1 MSNRFLIAVVAA
13 TALTA
18 STLHGQGSLSSQGL
32 GYPPG
37 ELSTRA
43 LGTAG
48 AIGEIDARSP
58 INPAAL
64 AIRTAPQVYA
74 QYDPEFRTVTT
85 NGRSS
90 STTLARMPNIG
101 GVLPLNGHFVLGI
114 SASTF
119 LDRTWETARA
129 RSQVFGN
136 APAVVDTVAFNETL
150 KSEGAITDVRL
161 ALAYAVNDRLRFGVG
176 VHTFPGSMRLTSN
189 EIFADTTKFQNI
201 TQLNQ
206 VSFSGRAV
214 SVGME
219 AALLPTLSVA
229 ISGRKG
235 GTARMFVN
243 DSLLTTGTI
252 PTRYSGSIAF
262 TGIPGTMVAARA
274 SHETWSQLGDL
285 SFAHTVAV
293 DANDLSLGVESS
305 GPRIGGGFPI
315 LVRVGVRRRTL
326 PFAVGTSSIQETS
339 FGGGIGIPIA
349 FDRVTLDMALLHEA
363 RTGVAGVSEH
373 GYNLSFGLQVH
384 P

>member
-18 STLHGQGSLSSQGL
+18 STLHGQGSVSSQGL

-48 AIGEIDARSP
+48 AVGEIDARSP

-74 QYDPEFRTVTT
+74 QYDPEFRKITS
-85 NGRSS
+85 NGQTS

-101 GVLPLNGHFVLGI
+101 GVLPLNGHLVLGL

-129 RSQVFGN
+129 RTQTFGPN
-136 APAVVDTVAFNETL
+136 PGDTVAFNETL

-161 ALAYAVNDRLRFGVG
+161 ALAYAVNARLRFGLG

-189 EIFADTTKFQNI
+189 EIFPDTTKFQNI

-235 GTARMFVN
+235 GTARMFAN

-252 PTRYSGSIAF
+252 PTRYSGSLAF
-262 TGIPGTMVAARA
+262 TGIPGTMIAARA
-274 SHETWSQLGDL
+274 SHEVWSELGGL
-285 SFAHTVAV
+285 SYAHTLAV
-293 DANDLSLGVESS
+293 DANDVSLGVESS

-315 LVRVGVRRRTL
+315 LVRLGVRRRPL
-326 PFAVGTSSIQETS
+326 PFAVDTSAIQETS

-349 FDRVTLDMALLHEA
+349 FDRVTLDMALLHES
-363 RTGVAGVSEH
+363 RTGVAGVSER

>member
-1 MSNRFLIAVVAA
+1 MSKRFLIAVVAA

-48 AIGEIDARSP
+48 ALGEIDARSP

-64 AIRTAPQVYA
+64 AIRTAAQVYA
-74 QYDPEFRTVTT
+74 QYDPEFRTITT
-85 NGRSS
+85 NGQSS

-101 GVLPLNGHFVLGI
+101 GVLPLNGHLVLGI

-119 LDRTWETARA
+119 LDRTWETSRV
-129 RSQVFGN
+129 RSQVFGS
-136 APAVVDTVAFNETL
+136 DTVAFNETL

-161 ALAYAVNDRLRFGVG
+161 ALAYAVNARLRFGIG

-189 EIFADTTKFQNI
+189 EIFPDTTKFRNI

-206 VSFSGRAV
+206 VSFSGKAV

-219 AALLPTLSVA
+219 AALLPTLSIA
-229 ISGRKG
+229 LSGRKG
-235 GTARMFVN
+235 GTAKMFAN

-252 PTRYSGSIAF
+252 PTRYSGSLAF

-274 SHETWSQLGDL
+274 SHETWSQLDDL
-285 SFAHTVAV
+285 SYAHTRAV

-305 GPRIGGGFPI
+305 GPRLGGGFP
-315 LVRVGVRRRTL
+315 LLMRLGVRRRTL
-326 PFAVGTSSIQETS
+326 PFAVGTSAIQETS

-349 FDRVTLDMALLHEA
+349 FDHVTLDMALLHET
-363 RTGVAGVSEH
+363 RTGVTGVSER

>member
-1 MSNRFLIAVVAA
+1 MSKRFLIAAAAA
-13 TALTA
+13 TFLAA
-18 STLHGQGSLSSQGL
+18 SGLSAQGSLSSQGL

-48 AIGEIDARSP
+48 ALGEIDARSP

-64 AIRTAPQVYA
+64 AIRTAAQVYA
-74 QYDPEFRTVTT
+74 QYDPEFRTITSQGKT
-85 NGRSS
+85 S

-101 GVLPLNGHFVLGI
+101 GVLPLNGQFVLGI

-119 LDRTWETARA
+119 LNRTWETARA
-129 RSQVFGN
+129 RSQVFG
-136 APAVVDTVAFNETL
+136 ADTVPFNETL

-161 ALAYAVNDRLRFGVG
+161 ALAYSASPRLRFGVG

-189 EIFADTTKFQNI
+189 EIFSDTTKFQNI
-201 TQLNQ
+201 SQLNE
-206 VSFSGRAV
+206 VSFSGKAV
-214 SVGME
+214 SLGME
-219 AALLPTLSVA
+219 AAVLPSLSVA
-229 ISGRKG
+229 LSGRKG
-235 GTARMFVN
+235 GTMKMFAN
-243 DSLLTTGTI
+243 DSLLTRGTI

-285 SFAHTVAV
+285 SSAHTVAV
-293 DANDLSLGVESS
+293 DANDVSLGIESN

-326 PFAVGTSSIQETS
+326 PFAVGTSEIQETS

-363 RTGVAGVSEH
+363 RSGVAGVNEH

>member
-1 MSNRFLIAVVAA
+1 MSNRFLIAAAAATFVAA
-13 TALTA
+13 SALGA
-18 STLHGQGSLSSQGL
+18 QGSLSSQGL

-48 AIGEIDARSP
+48 ALGEIDPRSP
-58 INPAAL
+58 LNPAAL
-64 AIRTAPQVYA
+64 AIGAAAQVYA
-74 QYDPEFRTVTT
+74 QYDPEFRKITS
-85 NGRSS
+85 NGKTS

-101 GVLPLNGHFVLGI
+101 GVLPLNGQFVLGI

-129 RSQVFGN
+129 RSQPFGN
-136 APAVVDTVAFNETL
+136 DTVAFNETL

-161 ALAYAVNDRLRFGVG
+161 ALAYSVNPRLRFGVG

-189 EIFADTTKFQNI
+189 EIFPDTSKYQNI

-206 VSFSGRAV
+206 VSFSGKAV
-214 SVGME
+214 SFGME
-219 AALLPTLSVA
+219 AALIPSVSVA
-229 ISGRKG
+229 LSGRKG
-235 GTARMFVN
+235 GTMKMFAN
-243 DSLLTTGTI
+243 DSLLTSGTI
-252 PTRYSGSIAF
+252 PTRYAGSISF

-274 SHETWSQLGDL
+274 SRETWSQLSGL
-285 SFAHTVAV
+285 SYAQTVAV
-293 DANDLSLGVESS
+293 DANDLSLGVESN

-315 LVRVGVRRRTL
+315 LIRAGVRRRTL
-326 PFAVGTSSIQETS
+326 PFAVGTAEIQETS

-363 RTGVAGVSEH
+363 RSGVAGVNEH

>member
-18 STLHGQGSLSSQGL
+18 PALHGQGSISSQGL

-74 QYDPEFRTVTT
+74 QYDPEFRTITS
-85 NGRSS
+85 NGQSS

-101 GVLPLNGHFVLGI
+101 GVLPLNGHLVLGI

-119 LDRTWETARA
+119 LDRTWETSRA
-129 RSQVFGN
+129 RSQVFGPN
-136 APAVVDTVAFNETL
+136 PGDTVAFNETL

-161 ALAYAVNDRLRFGVG
+161 ALAYAVNQRLRFGVG

-189 EIFADTTKFQNI
+189 EIFPDTTRFQNI

-235 GTARMFVN
+235 GAAKMFAN

-262 TGIPGTMVAARA
+262 TGIPGTMVAVRA
-274 SHETWSQLGDL
+274 SHEMWSQLGDL
-285 SFAHTVAV
+285 SVAHTVAV
-293 DANDLSLGVESS
+293 DANDLSLGVESN

-315 LVRVGVRRRTL
+315 LVRAGVRRRTL

-349 FDRVTLDMALLHEA
+349 FDRVTLDMAILHEA
-363 RTGVAGVSEH
+363 RTGVVGVTEH

>member
-18 STLHGQGSLSSQGL
+18 PALHGQGSVSSQGL

-74 QYDPEFRTVTT
+74 QYDPEFRTITS
-85 NGRSS
+85 NGQSS

-101 GVLPLNGHFVLGI
+101 GVLPLNGHLVLGI

-119 LDRTWETARA
+119 LDRTWETSRA
-129 RSQVFGN
+129 RSQVFGPN
-136 APAVVDTVAFNETL
+136 PGDTVAFNETL

-161 ALAYAVNDRLRFGVG
+161 ALAYAVNQRLRFGVG

-189 EIFADTTKFQNI
+189 EIFPDTTKFRNI

-235 GTARMFVN
+235 GAAKMFAN

-262 TGIPGTMVAARA
+262 TGIPGTMVAVRA
-274 SHETWSQLGDL
+274 SHEMWSQLGDL
-285 SFAHTVAV
+285 SVAHTVAV
-293 DANDLSLGVESS
+293 DANDLSLGVESN

-315 LVRVGVRRRTL
+315 LVRAGVRRRTL

-349 FDRVTLDMALLHEA
+349 FDRVTLDMAILHEA
-363 RTGVAGVSEH
+363 RTGVVGVTEH

>member
-48 AIGEIDARSP
+48 AVGEIDARSP

-74 QYDPEFRTVTT
+74 QYDPEFRKITS
-85 NGRSS
+85 NGQTS

-101 GVLPLNGHFVLGI
+101 GVLPLNGHLVLGL

-119 LDRTWETARA
+119 LDRTWETARS
-129 RSQVFGN
+129 RTQPFGPN
-136 APAVVDTVAFNETL
+136 PGDTVAFNETL

-189 EIFADTTKFQNI
+189 EIFPDTTKFQNI

-235 GTARMFVN
+235 GTARMFAN

-252 PTRYSGSIAF
+252 PTRYSGSLAF
-262 TGIPGTMVAARA
+262 TGIPGTMIAARA
-274 SHETWSQLGDL
+274 SHETWSELDGL
-285 SFAHTVAV
+285 SYAHTLAV
-293 DANDLSLGVESS
+293 DANDVSLGVESS

-315 LVRVGVRRRTL
+315 LVRLGVRRRTL
-326 PFAVGTSSIQETS
+326 PFAVGTEAVQETS

>member
-1 MSNRFLIAVVAA
+1 MSKRFLIAAAAA
-13 TALTA
+13 TFFAASALSA
-18 STLHGQGSLSSQGL
+18 QGSLSSQGL

-48 AIGEIDARSP
+48 ALGEIDARSP

-64 AIRTAPQVYA
+64 AIRTAAQVYA
-74 QYDPEFRTVTT
+74 QYDPEFRKITSGGKT
-85 NGRSS
+85 S

-101 GVLPLNGHFVLGI
+101 GVLPLNGQFVLGI

-129 RSQVFGN
+129 RTQGFGPN
-136 APAVVDTVAFNETL
+136 PGDTVAFNETL

-161 ALAYAVNDRLRFGVG
+161 ALAYSANSRLRFGIG

-189 EIFADTTKFQNI
+189 EIFPDTTKFQNI

-206 VSFSGRAV
+206 VSFSGKAV
-214 SVGME
+214 SFGME
-219 AALLPTLSVA
+219 AAVLPTLSVA
-229 ISGRKG
+229 LSGRKG
-235 GTARMFVN
+235 GTMKMFAN
-243 DSLLTTGTI
+243 DSLLTSGTV

-285 SFAHTVAV
+285 SYAHTVAV
-293 DANDLSLGVESS
+293 DANDVSLGIESS

-326 PFAVGTSSIQETS
+326 PFAVGTSEVQETS

-363 RTGVAGVSEH
+363 RSGVAGVNER

>member
-1 MSNRFLIAVVAA
+1 MSNRFLMGVVAA
-13 TALTA
+13 IAIA
-18 STLHGQGSLSSQGL
+18 APMLHGQGSLSSQGL

-48 AIGEIDARSP
+48 ALGGIDPRSP

-64 AIRTAPQVYA
+64 AIRSAAQVYA
-74 QYDPEFRTVTT
+74 QYDPEFRTITAS
-85 NGRSS
+85 GKSS

-101 GVLPLNGHFVLGI
+101 GVLPLNGQFVLGV

-119 LDRTWETARA
+119 LDRTWETARRRTQA
-129 RSQVFGN
+129 FG
-136 APAVVDTVAFNETL
+136 ADTVGFNESL

-161 ALAYAVNDRLRFGVG
+161 ALAYQVNTRLRFGVG

-189 EIFADTTKFQNI
+189 EIFDDSTKFQNI
-201 TQLNQ
+201 TQLNE
-206 VSFSGRAV
+206 VSFSGKAV
-214 SVGME
+214 SFGME
-219 AALLPTLSVA
+219 AALLPSLSIA
-229 ISGRKG
+229 LSGRKG
-235 GTARMFVN
+235 GTAKMFAN

-262 TGIPGTMVAARA
+262 SGIPGTMVAARA
-274 SHETWSQLGDL
+274 SHEMWSQLGNL
-285 SFAHTVAV
+285 SNAHTLAV
-293 DANDLSLGVESS
+293 DANDVSLGVESN

-315 LVRVGVRRRTL
+315 LVRLGVRRRTL
-326 PFAVGTSSIQETS
+326 PFAVGSSSVQETS

-349 FDRVTLDMALLHEA
+349 YDRVTLDMALLHEA
-363 RTGVAGVSEH
+363 RSGVAGVSER

>member
-1 MSNRFLIAVVAA
+1 MSKRFLIAVVAA

-48 AIGEIDARSP
+48 ALGEIDTRSP

-64 AIRTAPQVYA
+64 AIRTAAQVYA
-74 QYDPEFRTVTT
+74 QYDPEFRTITA
-85 NGRSS
+85 NGQSS

-119 LDRTWETARA
+119 LDRTWETSRA
-129 RSQVFGN
+129 RSQVFGS
-136 APAVVDTVAFNETL
+136 DTVAFNETL

-161 ALAYAVNDRLRFGVG
+161 ALAYAVNARLRFGVG

-189 EIFADTTKFQNI
+189 EIFPDTTKFQNI

-206 VSFSGRAV
+206 VSFSGKAV

-219 AALLPTLSVA
+219 AALLPTLSIA
-229 ISGRKG
+229 LSGRKG
-235 GTARMFVN
+235 GTAKMFAN

-252 PTRYSGSIAF
+252 PTRYSGALAF

-274 SHETWSQLGDL
+274 SHETWTQLGDL
-285 SFAHTVAV
+285 SYAHTRAV

-305 GPRIGGGFPI
+305 GPRLGGGFP
-315 LVRVGVRRRTL
+315 LLMRLGVRRRTL
-326 PFAVGTSSIQETS
+326 PFAVGTSAIQETS

-349 FDRVTLDMALLHEA
+349 YDHVTLDMALLHES
-363 RTGVAGVSEH
+363 RTGVTGVSER